1 MLVVTANWGL
11 TDGSLG
17 GHGHASATAWL
28 DRLRA
33 AVVRA
38 GWGPTGRYRPVDRLT
53 LVLAGDTFDLMF
65 SERWNGRAR
74 PWHGGREA
82 REARLAVAAR
92 AVTAV
97 RRPIATLHRWV
108 RQGLVVPAADRRGR
122 PVETMR
128 ARVEVDV
135 VALAGD
141 RDGDLATVAGGPIW
155 RGIHLGSAWCD
166 ECRAIRHG
174 HEFDPVRC
182 AEGRVAHRLEARP
195 TLGESVVVELLVP
208 FSVAL
213 RSMPEHWEK
222 ARPTLTALAGADLG
236 EWVPLV
242 VKLLAASPARG
253 RVALATAWRR
263 AVDGWAAA
271 VRREPPEHEAGFDAP
286 GELGAWFATV
296 GGPGTTGPAPA
307 AIRWLAAAA
316 PAAVPGRSAIFGH
329 LSAAAIAS
337 GPVLGLGGRAPMLLV
352 EPRPH
357 GPLEIVDLGTR
368 PRESAIVRVGAPAT
382 GRDSIDAA

>member
-1 MLVVTANWGL
+1 MLVVSANWGL

-17 GHGHASATAWL
+17 GQGPAAASAWL
-28 DRLRA
+28 DCIRA

-38 GWGPTGRYRPVDRLT
+38 GWGPTGRYRPVERLT
-53 LVLAGDTFDLMF
+53 IVLAGDTFDLLF
-65 SERWNGRAR
+65 SERWSGSVR

-92 AVTAV
+92 AVAAA

-141 RDGDLATVAGGPIW
+141 REGDLASTAGDPIW

-166 ECRAIRHG
+166 GRHAIRHG
-174 HEFDPVRC
+174 HEFDPMRYV
-182 AEGRVAHRLEARP
+182 EGRVALRQDARP
-195 TLGESVVVELLVP
+195 TLAESVVVDLLVP
-208 FSVAL
+208 FSVTV
-213 RSMPEHWEK
+213 RSMPEHREL
-222 ARPTLTALAGADLG
+222 ARPTLTALAAADLG
-236 EWVPLV
+236 DVVPLV
-242 VKLLAASPARG
+242 AQLLAGSAASG
-253 RVALATAWRR
+253 REALTTAWRR
-263 AVDGWAAA
+263 AVDGWDAA
-271 VRREPPEHEAGFDAP
+271 VRREPPAHEAGFDAP
-286 GELGAWFATV
+286 SELGAWFATA

-307 AIRWLAAAA
+307 AIRWLAAAP
-316 PAAVPGRSAIFGH
+316 PAAVQGRISIFGH
-329 LSAAAIAS
+329 LSAAVIAS
-337 GPVLGLGGRAPMLLV
+337 GPVLGLGGKAPLLLV
-352 EPRPH
+352 EPRPQ

-382 GRDSIDAA
+382 GRDNIDAA